1 VPGVSLTLAPS
12 GVAPMVAVRDRALA
26 WAVPAGLFML
36 AIAIRSAAAGLVTF
50 PTNEGSAAYVGVA
63 QNLLEGRGLVS
74 DAIWS
79 YATPPLVLPKPAFE
93 LWMPMATFMVALPMG
108 ILGATFGA
116 AQLGSV
122 LLGAAIAPLTWL
134 VAREATGRM
143 TLPAGRRTAVA
154 VSSGIIAAVIGPFVI
169 AAAVPDST
177 TPFLILG
184 TASGIVM
191 ARQLQRPGWLVGLGL
206 GGLLGLAYLSR
217 QEAAYLG
224 VCFALLAL
232 VALRAAPVGG
242 RRAFFG
248 RTFLPTAIGGLAV
261 VTPWLLRQLSV
272 FGTLFPG
279 QALENAYLS
288 RNEQIHAYLERPTLG
303 SLLAQGPGTM
313 LAISWMPYSTTWSR
327 C

>member
-1 VPGVSLTLAPS
+1 MPGVSLTLAPS
-12 GVAPMVAVRDRALA
+12 GVAPMAAARDRALA
-26 WAVPAGLFML
+26 WAVPAALFML

-154 VSSGIIAAVIGPFVI
+154 GI
-169 AAAVPDST
+169 
-177 TPFLILG
+177 
-184 TASGIVM
+184 
-191 ARQLQRPGWLVGLGL
+191 
-206 GGLLGLAYLSR
+206 LSR
-217 QEAAYLG
+217 
-224 VCFALLAL
+224 
-232 VALRAAPVGG
+232 
-242 RRAFFG
+242 
-248 RTFLPTAIGGLAV
+248 
-261 VTPWLLRQLSV
+261 
-272 FGTLFPG
+272 
-279 QALENAYLS
+279 
-288 RNEQIHAYLERPTLG
+288 
-303 SLLAQGPGTM
+303 
-313 LAISWMPYSTTWSR
+313 
-327 C
+327 